1 MTPPMFSLCVTCLL
15 MRTMDVTALKSSS
28 FHFVSVNIGQNVTL
42 ECAYENTVAVMFYWY
57 KQRPGEKPQVVS
69 KHYKHDK
76 RGSFID
82 EFKKDPRFKLE
93 TNAGINNLKISNVQ
107 SSDSA
112 TYYCVSGYSYV
123 FEFLENIFVSVE
135 HSGSHAT
142 VHQPASETIQPG
154 GSVTLNCTV
163 NTGTCNEELSVYWF
177 KDSGASLP
185 GFIYTNGDRNDQCE
199 IIPKTQTSTCIYSL
213 PLKSLNDSH
222 IGTYFCAVVS
232 CGQILFG
239 KGTTVV
245 FEDEDDFFL
254 VYVLSGALTFTTF
267 LVAFLAYKTFAALKT
282 NSCQCADPQERSS
295 LPPAPNTEGHQ
306 DEENLHYAALKKNN
320 ISKSRRQRDTT
331 STCVYSTV
339 RQKM

>member
-15 MRTMDVTALKSSS
+15 MRTMADVTALKSSS

-93 TNAGINNLKISNVQ
+93 TNA
-107 SSDSA
+107 
-112 TYYCVSGYSYV
+112 
-123 FEFLENIFVSVE
+123 E